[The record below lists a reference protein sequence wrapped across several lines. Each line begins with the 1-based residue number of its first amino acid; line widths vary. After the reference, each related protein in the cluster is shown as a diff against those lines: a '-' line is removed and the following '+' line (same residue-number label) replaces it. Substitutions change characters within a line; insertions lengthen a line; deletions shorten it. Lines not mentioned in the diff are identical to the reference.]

1 MIISMIVAVGQNNE
15 IGRNNELMWHLPDDF
30 KWFIKHTKHKTV
42 VMGRNTMMSL
52 GKPLKNRRNI
62 VLSSKNEDI
71 LEGFEYFKSL
81 DSVIAE
87 VKVSELELMI
97 IGGAQLYKYALPL
110 VDRIYLTKVG
120 AAFED
125 ADTFF
130 PQVDRNE
137 WTLGFSEWHDADDRH
152 IYNFEFQILERN
164 RLS

>member
-1 MIISMIVAVGQNNE
+1 MIVAVGQNNE

-30 KWFIKHTKHKTV
+30 KWFIQHTKHKTV

-71 LEGFEYFKSL
+71 LEGFEYFESL
-81 DSVIAE
+81 DRVIR
-87 VKVSELELMI
+87 ELKETESELMI
-97 IGGAQLYKYALPL
+97 IGGAQLYTHALPL
-110 VDRIYLTKVG
+110 ADRLYITKVG

-130 PQVDRNE
+130 PEVAINE
-137 WTLGFSEWHDADDRH
+137 WTLGFTELHDADDRH
-152 IYNFEFQILERN
+152 IYNFEFQILERSH
-164 RLS
+164 LS

>member
-1 MIISMIVAVGQNNE
+1 MIVAVGQNNE

-30 KWFIKHTKHKTV
+30 KWFIQHTKHKTV

-71 LEGFEYFKSL
+71 LEGFEYFGSL
-81 DSVIAE
+81 DRVIRE
-87 VKVSELELMI
+87 VKETETELMI
-97 IGGAQLYKYALPL
+97 IGGAQLYAHALPL
-110 VDRIYLTKVG
+110 AGRIYITKVG

-130 PQVDRNE
+130 PEVDINE
-137 WTLGFSEWHDADDRH
+137 WTLRFSELHDADDRH

>member
-1 MIISMIVAVGQNNE
+1 MIVAVGQNNA

-30 KWFIKHTKHKTV
+30 KWFIQHTKHKTV

-97 IGGAQLYKYALPL
+97 IGGAQLYNHALPL
-110 VDRIYLTKVG
+110 ADRIYITKVG

-130 PQVDRNE
+130 PEVDTNQ
-137 WTLGFSEWHDADDRH
+137 WTLGFSELHDADDRH

>member
-1 MIISMIVAVGQNNE
+1 MIVAVGQNNE

-30 KWFIKHTKHKTV
+30 KWFIEHTKHKTV
-42 VMGRNTMMSL
+42 VMGRNTMLSL

-71 LEGFEYFKSL
+71 LEGFEYFESL
-81 DSVIAE
+81 DRVIRE
-87 VKVSELELMI
+87 VKETESELMI
-97 IGGAQLYKYALPL
+97 IGGAQLYYHCLPL
-110 VDRIYLTKVG
+110 ADRIYITKVG

-130 PQVDRNE
+130 PEIDLNE
-137 WTLGFSEWHDADDRH
+137 WTLGFSELHYADDRH

>member
-1 MIISMIVAVGQNNE
+1 
-15 IGRNNELMWHLPDDF
+15 
-30 KWFIKHTKHKTV
+30 
-42 VMGRNTMMSL
+42 
-52 GKPLKNRRNI
+52 
-62 VLSSKNEDI
+62 
-71 LEGFEYFKSL
+71 
-81 DSVIAE
+81 
-87 VKVSELELMI
+87 MI